1 MELTLY
7 GLNVWAAALVF
18 ARLGAMMSVLPGFA
32 EPSVP
37 ARLRLGIALALTV
50 VMAPGLAPGLP
61 VAPGDPWLAGQM
73 VMTEVIIGLTIGS
86 LARLLF
92 TALATAGQVFGAE
105 TGLAFAQTAD
115 PTMNQTG
122 QIFSV
127 FLSLL
132 GVTLLFV
139 TNLHH
144 VFLEGLGRSYET
156 FVPGQPLLIG
166 DAADMAVAMVSESFR
181 IGVQIG
187 APIILAGLIFRVG
200 LGVLARLA
208 PTIQVFFVTMPLS
221 VLGGFIIMA
230 LGLSSGMILW
240 LDALQAHAVQFP

>member
-7 GLNVWAAALVF
+7 GVNVWAAALVF
-18 ARLGAMMSVLPGFA
+18 ARLGAMMTVLPGFA

-37 ARLRLGIALALTV
+37 PNFRLGLALALTV
-50 VMAPGLAPGLP
+50 VLAPLIAPSLP
-61 VAPGDPWLAGQM
+61 AAPADPWLAGQM
-73 VMTEVIIGLTIGS
+73 ISTEVIIGLTIGAV
-86 LARLLF
+86 ARLLF
-92 TALATAGQVFGAE
+92 TALATAGQVFGTE

-132 GVTLLFV
+132 GVALIFT

-144 VFLEGLGRSYET
+144 VFLEGVTRSYAT
-156 FVPGQPLLIG
+156 FVPGAPLMLG
-166 DAADMAVAMVSESFR
+166 DAADMAVSMVSESFR
-181 IGVQIG
+181 IGIQIA

-240 LDALQAHAVQFP
+240 LDALQSHAAQFP